1 MTLGRL
7 RGLLLRFVRRRPLTI
22 VAGLALVIPAAWVE
36 MSGRFG
42 TWWLEGLALIVAA
55 SGIALIWT
63 GLTGAQPDW
72 IDKG

>member
-1 MTLGRL
+1 MALGRL
-7 RGLLLRFVRRRPLTI
+7 RGLLLRFVRRRALTI
-22 VAGLALVIPAAWVE
+22 VAGLVLVIPAAWAE

-42 TWWLEGLALIVAA
+42 AWWIEGLALVVAA
-55 SGIALIWT
+55 TGIALVWT